1 MAQRISKKGF
11 IAGLIFGII
20 LLLALGIALW
30 YFLQPKA
37 SAPPQETTETSE
49 TNKTP
54 EPEVEVA
61 DLYIGWKTYRSER
74 DGYELK
80 YPAEWIVIP
89 ESANDGPY
97 IRNMQFTGGGYPEGY
112 INLRVLRDEG
122 IVSGSDLSPEVW
134 YARLGVETVKKG
146 PVTFTLD
153 TVEPFTLN
161 GLESKRAKSV
171 FTEIDEDIF
180 FLHKGALYEINMY
193 PYGISENPEVD
204 KILKSFTFI

>member
-1 MAQRISKKGF
+1 MARRIRKKGF
-11 IAGLIFGII
+11 IAGLVFGII
-20 LLLALGIALW
+20 LLLAVGFALW
-30 YFLQPKA
+30 YFFQPKA
-37 SAPPQETTETSE
+37 SAPPQTNNETSQPASTPQPQPE
-49 TNKTP
+49 T
-54 EPEVEVA
+54 A
-61 DLYIGWKTYRSER
+61 DPYIGWKTYRSDR

-80 YPAEWIVIP
+80 YPAEWIVIR

-122 IVSGSDLSPEVW
+122 VVSGSDLSPEVW
-134 YARLGVETVKKG
+134 YARLGVDMVKKG
-146 PVTFTLD
+146 PVTFTPD

>member
-1 MAQRISKKGF
+1 MVRRIPKKGF

-20 LLLALGIALW
+20 FLLALGIALW
-30 YFLQPKA
+30 YFLQPNA
-37 SAPPQETTETSE
+37 SAPQQANTETSE

-54 EPEVEVA
+54 EPEVEVT
-61 DLYIGWKTYRSER
+61 DPYVGWKTYRSER
-74 DGYELK
+74 DGYELR
-80 YPAEWIVIP
+80 YPAEWIVIS

-122 IVSGSDLSPEVW
+122 SVSGSDLSPEVW
-134 YARLGVETVKKG
+134 YAQLGVETVKKG

>member
-49 TNKTP
+49 TNKTS
-54 EPEVEVA
+54 EPEVEVT
-61 DLYIGWKTYRSER
+61 DPYVGWKTYRSER

-80 YPAEWIVIP
+80 YPAEWIVIS

-122 IVSGSDLSPEVW
+122 IVSGSDLSPEAW
-134 YARLGVETVKKG
+134 YVRLGVDTVKKG
-146 PVTFTLD
+146 PVTFTPD

-193 PYGISENPEVD
+193 PYGISENPEVNN
-204 KILKSFTFI
+204 ILKSFTFI

>member
-1 MAQRISKKGF
+1 MAQRIHKKGF

-20 LLLALGIALW
+20 LLLTLGVALW

-37 SAPPQETTETSE
+37 SAPPQVTTETSE

-54 EPEVEVA
+54 EPEVEVT
-61 DLYIGWKTYRSER
+61 DPYVGWKTYRSDR

-80 YPAEWIVIP
+80 YPAEWIVIS
-89 ESANDGPY
+89 ESTNDGPY

-122 IVSGSDLSPEVW
+122 VVSGSDLSPEVW
-134 YARLGVETVKKG
+134 YARLGVDTVKKG
-146 PVTFTLD
+146 PVTFTPD
-153 TVEPFTLN
+153 TVESFTLN

-193 PYGISENPEVD
+193 PYGISENPEVN
-204 KILKSFTFI
+204 KILKSFTLI